1 MSDQTAARRQPPS
14 PLVFSPESV
23 LPAISSQ
30 PQSTTSSGHGSSA
43 ANTVSMPFVRRHVYR
58 RLKAAKQECDKELQR
73 VTNSI
78 TAFFEERL
86 RDNEHEQECE
96 REQREV
102 DRERDRESQ
111 QGDYEPLREPFV
123 LRPAE
128 LSSALQFDD
137 VSSDGGYEAEPEG
150 STRGRQRTLFD
161 LTHDITVTLIHALPN
176 ALQHLY
182 RPSTVLLLT
191 AHHRFVGIPLSPA
204 RIGRTRTCHSQTAQ

>member
-1 MSDQTAARRQPPS
+1 MSETTVPRRQPPS

-23 LPAISSQ
+23 LPAIASQ
-30 PQSTTSSGHGSSA
+30 PHSSNGSTHASG

-86 RDNEHEQECE
+86 RDNDHEQEFE
-96 REQREV
+96 REQREH

-111 QGDYEPLREPFV
+111 YGDPEPLREPFV

-128 LSSALQFDD
+128 LNSALQFDD
-137 VSSDGGYEAEPEG
+137 MSSDGGYEAEPEG
-150 STRGRQRTLFD
+150 STRGRQRAFSD
-161 LTHDITVTLIHALPN
+161 LHIH
-176 ALQHLY
+176 
-182 RPSTVLLLT
+182 S
-191 AHHRFVGIPLSPA
+191 FS
-204 RIGRTRTCHSQTAQ
+204 